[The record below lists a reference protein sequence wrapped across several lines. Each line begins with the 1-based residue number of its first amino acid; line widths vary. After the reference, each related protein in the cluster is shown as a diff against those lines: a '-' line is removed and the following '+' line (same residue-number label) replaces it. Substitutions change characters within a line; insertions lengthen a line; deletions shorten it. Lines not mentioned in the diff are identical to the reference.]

1 VLLVLLVGTT
11 DGAPL
16 AVAGGRLGEGTA
28 VVAVGTGGVLGSA
41 ALAAG
46 VPVLPDAL
54 GTPELE
60 DGPPGEVP
68 SVRRPVVS
76 TKASTTA
83 ATTRATAAASNP
95 IRRREREP
103 APGEAVD
110 IRTLC
115 AERRTALVG
124 AIRVRITARS
134 AHPLGRHQ
142 LVDPESPRVIQITS
156 GLITLELRNGVT
168 VTIR

>member
-1 VLLVLLVGTT
+1 VLLVGTT

-28 VVAVGTGGVLGSA
+28 VVAVGTGEALGSA
-41 ALAAG
+41 ELAAG
-46 VPVLPDAL
+46 VSALPDAL

-60 DGPPGEVP
+60 LGPPGEDSSVP
-68 SVRRPVVS
+68 RPFVN
-76 TKASTTA
+76 TTASTTA

-95 IRRREREP
+95 IRRREPGPE
-103 APGEAVD
+103 PGEAVD

-124 AIRVRITARS
+124 ADPSQDNGSVRAPTQS
-134 AHPLGRHQ
+134 WSTG
-142 LVDPESPRVIQITS
+142 DPDVLCDPDHGASDNAPVAERRD
-156 GLITLELRNGVT
+156 GDHKITLG
-168 VTIR
+168 